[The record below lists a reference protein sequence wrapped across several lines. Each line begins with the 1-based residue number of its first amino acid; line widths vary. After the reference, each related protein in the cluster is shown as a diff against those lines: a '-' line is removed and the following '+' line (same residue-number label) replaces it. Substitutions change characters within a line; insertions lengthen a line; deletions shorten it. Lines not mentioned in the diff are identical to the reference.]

1 MGNGKKAFNSVL
13 YAIALLIALYA
24 AGLFLGIMP
33 QFGELFSLFGLVAVA
48 FLIFSLI
55 AE

>member
-1 MGNGKKAFNSVL
+1 MGNGKKAFNS
-13 YAIALLIALYA
+13 ALYA
-24 AGLFLGIMP
+24 VAVLTALYAVGLFLGIMP
-33 QFGELFSLFGLVAVA
+33 QFGELFSLFGFTALA